1 MSAVARRSRPS
12 GLRALRE
19 PLTGR
24 TVWRGQAAQGSDVW
38 VLPMPGFTK
47 AYASVTTRY
56 GSIDTHLP
64 DGTALPVGIA
74 HFLEH
79 KMFQTR
85 EGDVFDLY
93 AARGASANAYTTFD
107 HTTYLFSCSSR
118 FAENLDT
125 LYDTMASITTD
136 RPAVER
142 EKGIIGQEI
151 AMYVDDPGWRGYFGM
166 LEALY
171 RKHPVR
177 LDIAGTA
184 QTIAPIDPALLERT
198 HAAYYHPAN
207 LTVVVA
213 GDVDPAYVLARA
225 GERLRAPR
233 PGRALARRACA
244 EPRAVARPRSSV
256 RLSIQ
261 RPRSLLGWKDAPPP
275 AGAARVRR
283 AVATGVVL
291 DLLFGEG
298 GRVQGPLYDE
308 GVVDDSFG
316 AAYESGDG
324 YAFGLVSAEV
334 DAVPAYR
341 RRLEAALRAA
351 SRSPFTRVEVERAR
365 RKLLGRHLGTFNS
378 PEGASHW
385 LLDVALERAPL
396 GSDVKALL
404 ALTPGE
410 VTRRRDALLRSPS
423 AWVTLMPR

>member
-1 MSAVARRSRPS
+1 M
-12 GLRALRE
+12 RE

-24 TVWRGQAAQGSDVW
+24 VAWRGRTAQGSDVW

-64 DGTALPVGIA
+64 DGTVLPVGIA

-118 FAENLDT
+118 FEDNLDT

-136 RPAVER
+136 PAAVER

-171 RKHPVR
+171 RRHPVR

-184 QTIAPIDPALLERT
+184 RTIAPIDPALLERT

-213 GDVDPAYVLARA
+213 GDVDPSYVLARA

-233 PGRALARRACA
+233 PGRALARRPVA
-244 EPRAVARPRSSV
+244 EPRRVARSDAQV

-261 RPRSLLGWKDAPPP
+261 RPRALLGWKEA
-275 AGAARVRR
+275 AVARGLARVKR
-283 AVATGVVL
+283 AVATALAL

-298 GRVQGPLYDE
+298 GRVQAPLYDE
-308 GVVDDSFG
+308 GLVDDSFG
-316 AAYESGDG
+316 AAYEVGEG
-324 YAFGLVSAEV
+324 YAFGLLSAEV

-341 RRLEAALRAA
+341 KRLARALAAAARAPF
-351 SRSPFTRVEVERAR
+351 SRAEVERAR
-365 RKLLGRHLGTFNS
+365 RKALGRHLGTFNS
-378 PEGASHW
+378 PEAASHY
-385 LLDVALERAPL
+385 LLDVALEGAPL

-404 ALTPGE
+404 ALTPRE
-410 VTRRRDALLRSPS
+410 VTRRRDELLRSPT
-423 AWVTLMPR
+423 AWVTLVPR